1 MVLYHEQQTI
11 TVLNECLEMKLRF
24 SPVSVQSA
32 NVTGVVSYA
41 TSIRHCMRPQALE
54 DTARD
59 VETLQMEHIVR
70 DVNLITI
77 EVTAGIS
84 AGLVTVTL
92 QV

>member
-1 MVLYHEQQTI
+1 MTI
-11 TVLNECLEMKLRF
+11 TVLNEYIDVKLRF

-32 NVTGVVSYA
+32 SVTGVVSYA
-41 TSIRHCMRPQALE
+41 TSIRHCTRPQALE

-59 VETLQMEHIVR
+59 VEILQMEHIVR
-70 DVNLITI
+70 DVNLIII
-77 EVTAGIS
+77 EVTVGIS